1 MKKYFFLFLIVL
13 ITGCSKNSK
22 EMNLNV
28 VINGFKKGNIY
39 LQKIQDSSLINIDSI
54 FVENNKSIV
63 LNHQINSP
71 EIFFINL
78 DISKK
83 DNRIEFF
90 GEEGDITIKTNLKN
104 FSSEFEVSGS
114 YNDSIYRKYLNIIK
128 QFNYKRLDLIKK
140 SFEMSQSKE
149 LDSIKLIEN
158 EIKNLNKRQYLY
170 SLNYAV
176 TNGNSHVA
184 PFIALNEFSQ
194 GGKVLLDTIKNS
206 LSKDV
211 LSSKYGVILQNTIE
225 ELRTKVH

>member
-1 MKKYFFLFLIVL
+1 MKQYFFPFFITLI
-13 ITGCSKNSK
+13 IGCSDIKK
-22 EMNLNV
+22 EMSLNV
-28 VINGFKKGNIY
+28 VIDGFKKGNIY
-39 LQKIQDSSLINIDSI
+39 LQKIQDSTLINIDSI
-54 FVENNKSIV
+54 FIENNKLIV
-63 LNHQINSP
+63 LKHEINSP

-78 DISKK
+78 DIAKK

-90 GEEGDITIKTNLKN
+90 GEEGDINIKTTLKN

-140 SFEMSQSKE
+140 SFEMSQNKK
-149 LDSIKLIEN
+149 LDSIKLIEI

-184 PFIALNEFSQ
+184 PFIALNEFSN
-194 GGKVLLDTIKNS
+194 GSKVLLDTIKNS

-211 LSSKYGVILQNTIE
+211 LSSKYGEMLKSTL
-225 ELRTKVH
+225 ELL

>member
-1 MKKYFFLFLIVL
+1 LKKYFFLFLVAFV
-13 ITGCSKNSK
+13 TGCSNNKK

-28 VINGFKKGNIY
+28 IINGFKKGNIY
-39 LQKIQDSSLINIDSI
+39 LQKIQDSTLINIDSI
-54 FVENNKSIV
+54 FIENNKSIV
-63 LNHQINSP
+63 LKHQINSP
-71 EIFFINL
+71 QIFFINL

-128 QFNYKRLDLIKK
+128 QFNYRRLDLIKK
-140 SFEMSQSKE
+140 SFEMSQSKD
-149 LDSIKLIEN
+149 LDSIKLIES
-158 EIKNLNKRQYLY
+158 EIENLNKRQYLY

-211 LSSKYGVILQNTIE
+211 LSSKYGAMLKKTVE
-225 ELRTKVH
+225 EL

>member
-1 MKKYFFLFLIVL
+1 M
-13 ITGCSKNSK
+13 S
-22 EMNLNV
+22 LNV
-28 VINGFKKGNIY
+28 VIDGFKKGNIY
-39 LQKIQDSSLINIDSI
+39 LQKIQDSTLINIDSI
-54 FVENNKSIV
+54 FIENNKLIV
-63 LNHQINSP
+63 LKHEINSP

-78 DISKK
+78 DIAKK
-83 DNRIEFF
+83 HNRIEFF
-90 GEEGDITIKTNLKN
+90 GEEGDINIKTTLKN

-140 SFEMSQSKE
+140 SFEMSQNKK
-149 LDSIKLIEN
+149 LDSIKLIEI

-184 PFIALNEFSQ
+184 PFIALNEFSN
-194 GGKVLLDTIKNS
+194 GSKVLLDTIKNS

-211 LSSKYGVILQNTIE
+211 LSSKYGEMLKSTL
-225 ELRTKVH
+225 ELL

>member
-1 MKKYFFLFLIVL
+1 MVALV
-13 ITGCSKNSK
+13 TGCANNKK

-28 VINGFKKGNIY
+28 IINGFKKGNIY
-39 LQKIQDSSLINIDSI
+39 LQKIKDSTLINIDSI
-54 FVENNKSIV
+54 FIENNKSIV
-63 LNHQINSP
+63 LKHQINSP
-71 EIFFINL
+71 QIFFINL

-114 YNDSIYRKYLNIIK
+114 YNDSVYRKYLNIIK

-149 LDSIKLIEN
+149 LDSIKLIES
-158 EIKNLNKRQYLY
+158 EIENLNKRQYLY

-176 TNGNSHVA
+176 TNGSSHVA

-211 LSSKYGVILQNTIE
+211 LSSKYGTLLKNTIE
-225 ELRTKVH
+225 EL

>member
-1 MKKYFFLFLIVL
+1 MKKYFVLFLVAIV
-13 ITGCSKNSK
+13 TGCSNNKK

-28 VINGFKKGNIY
+28 IINGFKKGNIY
-39 LQKIQDSSLINIDSI
+39 LQKIQDSTLINIDSI
-54 FVENNKSIV
+54 FIENNKSIV
-63 LNHQINSP
+63 LKHQINSP
-71 EIFFINL
+71 QIFFINL

-128 QFNYKRLDLIKK
+128 QFNYRRLDLIKK

-149 LDSIKLIEN
+149 LDSIKLIES
-158 EIKNLNKRQYLY
+158 EIENLNKRQYLY

-211 LSSKYGVILQNTIE
+211 LSSKYGTMLKKTIE
-225 ELRTKVH
+225 EL

>member
-1 MKKYFFLFLIVL
+1 MKKYFFLFLVAL
-13 ITGCSKNSK
+13 VTGCSNNKK

-28 VINGFKKGNIY
+28 IINGFKKGNIY
-39 LQKIQDSSLINIDSI
+39 LQKIQDSTLINIDSI
-54 FVENNKSIV
+54 FIENNKSIV
-63 LNHQINSP
+63 LKHQINSP
-71 EIFFINL
+71 QIFFINL
-78 DISKK
+78 GISKK

-128 QFNYKRLDLIKK
+128 QFNYRRLDLIKK
-140 SFEMSQSKE
+140 SFELSQSKK
-149 LDSIKLIEN
+149 LDSIKLIES
-158 EIKNLNKRQYLY
+158 EIENLNKRQYLY

-211 LSSKYGVILQNTIE
+211 LSSKYGAMLKKPIE
-225 ELRTKVH
+225 EL

>member
-1 MKKYFFLFLIVL
+1 MVALV
-13 ITGCSKNSK
+13 TGCSNNKK

-28 VINGFKKGNIY
+28 IINGFKKGNIY
-39 LQKIQDSSLINIDSI
+39 LQKIKDSTLINIDSI
-54 FVENNKSIV
+54 FIENNKSIV
-63 LNHQINSP
+63 LKHQINSP
-71 EIFFINL
+71 QIFFINL

-114 YNDSIYRKYLNIIK
+114 YNDSVYRKYLNIIK

-149 LDSIKLIEN
+149 LDSIKLIKS
-158 EIKNLNKRQYLY
+158 EIENLNKRQYLY

-184 PFIALNEFSQ
+184 PFIAINEFSQ
-194 GGKVLLDTIKNS
+194 GGKVLLDTIENS

-211 LSSKYGVILQNTIE
+211 LSSKYGAMLKKTIE
-225 ELRTKVH
+225 EL

>member
-1 MKKYFFLFLIVL
+1 MKKYFFLFLVAL
-13 ITGCSKNSK
+13 VTGCANNKK

-28 VINGFKKGNIY
+28 IINGFKKGNIY
-39 LQKIQDSSLINIDSI
+39 LQKIKDSTLINIDSI
-54 FVENNKSIV
+54 FIENNKSIV
-63 LNHQINSP
+63 LKHQINSP
-71 EIFFINL
+71 QIFFINL

-114 YNDSIYRKYLNIIK
+114 YNDSVYRKYLNIIK

-149 LDSIKLIEN
+149 LDSIKLIES
-158 EIKNLNKRQYLY
+158 EIENLNKRQYQY

-176 TNGNSHVA
+176 TNRSSHVA

-211 LSSKYGVILQNTIE
+211 LSSKYGAMLKKTIK
-225 ELRTKVH
+225 EL

>member
-1 MKKYFFLFLIVL
+1 MKKYFFLFFITL
-13 ITGCSKNSK
+13 ITGCTSIKK
-22 EMNLNV
+22 EMNLNI
-28 VINGFKKGNIY
+28 VIDGFKKGNIY
-39 LQKIQDSSLINIDSI
+39 LQKIQDSTLINIDSI
-54 FVENNKSIV
+54 FIENNKAIV
-63 LNHQINSP
+63 LKHEINSP

-78 DISKK
+78 DISKN

-90 GEEGDITIKTNLKN
+90 GEEGYIDIKTTLKK

-140 SFEMSQSKE
+140 SFEISQNKK
-149 LDSIKLIEN
+149 LDSVKLIES
-158 EIKNLNKRQYLY
+158 EIENLNKRQYLY

-176 TNGNSHVA
+176 TNGDSHVA

-194 GGKVLLDTIKNS
+194 GSKVLLDTIKNS

-211 LSSKYGVILQNTIE
+211 LSSKYGTMLEKTIE
-225 ELRTKVH
+225 AL